1 MIRTVFSQGALM
13 GAAATIAALAV
24 PAAPALAADTYAFDK
39 SHTDVVFR
47 IDHLGFSDTI
57 GRFNDADGVIVLDE
71 ANPENSR
78 VEVTIQ
84 SASLD
89 TNHEERDE
97 HLRGTDFFN
106 VEAHPTISFVSTAVE
121 RTGDET
127 ATVTGELTLLGVTQ
141 TVVLETT
148 LNALKPHPIPSY
160 EGVMTAGFSGTTT
173 INRSDFG
180 MNAFVP
186 AVGDEVA
193 IILEIEAFKQ

>member
-1 MIRTVFSQGALM
+1 MIRTVFSQATVVA
-13 GAAATIAALAV
+13 AAATIAALAV
-24 PAAPALAADTYAFDK
+24 PAAPVLAADTYAFDK

-71 ANPENSR
+71 A
-78 VEVTIQ
+78 
-84 SASLD
+84 SLD

-106 VEAHPTISFVSTAVE
+106 VEAHPTISFVSTAIE

>member
-1 MIRTVFSQGALM
+1 MIRNVFPRTALL
-13 GAAATIAALAV
+13 GAAAMIAVLAA
-24 PAAPALAADTYAFDK
+24 PAAPLLAADTYAFDK

-71 ANPENSR
+71 TNPENSR

-84 SASLD
+84 AASLD
-89 TNHEERDE
+89 TNHEERDG
-97 HLRGTDFFN
+97 HLRGADFFN
-106 VEAHPTISFVSTAVE
+106 VEAHPTITFVSTAVE

-148 LNALKPHPIPSY
+148 LNALKAHPIPSY

-173 INRSDFG
+173 IKRSDFG